1 MTELK
6 KSLRKSHN
14 TTPGPDK
21 ISYEFLKQLPK
32 ISLQYLLQIFNNI

>member
-6 KSLRKSHN
+6 TSLRKSHN
-14 TTPGPDK
+14 TTLRLDE
-21 ISYEFLKQLPK
+21 ILYEFLKILPK